1 MWITALTM
9 IWLLGT
15 SIMDIRKCNVPVWAL
30 VPGGLL
36 TGIALV
42 CQQTA
47 TGDMLQGML
56 PGIFLL
62 ATAFATKKAGYGDGI
77 VMLFLGILS
86 GGRSLLIFGISLSLA
101 AVVSL
106 VLLVLRKAGKNTRIP
121 FLPFLTAAWLI
132 TVAIWS

>member
-1 MWITALTM
+1 MWIMLLTTV
-9 IWLLGT
+9 WLLCI
-15 SIMDIRKCNVPVWAL
+15 SIMDLRKCNVPVWML

-36 TGIALV
+36 AVTAIV
-42 CQQTA
+42 CRQGA
-47 TGDMLQGML
+47 YMDMLKGLL

-62 ATAFATKKAGYGDGI
+62 ITAFVTRKAGYCDGI

-86 GGRSLLIFGISLSLA
+86 DVGEGLLILGISLVLA
-101 AVVSL
+101 AAVSL

-132 TVAIWS
+132 I